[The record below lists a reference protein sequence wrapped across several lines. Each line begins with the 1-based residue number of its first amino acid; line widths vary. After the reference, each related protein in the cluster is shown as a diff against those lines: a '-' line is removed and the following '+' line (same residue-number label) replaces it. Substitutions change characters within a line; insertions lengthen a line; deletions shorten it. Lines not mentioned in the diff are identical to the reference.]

1 MEISTITWVGLG
13 LCVLAASALSLFH
26 ITLSGYSKVGLSGFL
41 EERNHPDRTRILD
54 RYDDIKIAVEFWRMI
69 LIIALAVYAFLIFPA
84 FRTRPLGLFLFSAV
98 VYAVFFDIVPR
109 LLAAA
114 GRDRCLSRFLP
125 SYRLFLSLSAPVLA
139 FVRWLS
145 VREEQKEEEAG
156 PEDREAGE
164 EEIETFLDEAEEEGI
179 IEKGEDAL
187 LRNVV
192 EFGDTIVRE
201 VMTPRVDMVCI
212 RRDATIQK
220 LRHLFIVEKY
230 SRIPVYRDRID
241 GVDGLVMAKD
251 LLAYSEKE
259 FDEASIEPLV
269 RPLLFVPESMKVAD
283 LLKELQKAKQK
294 LAVVVDEHGG
304 VSGLVTM
311 EDVFE
316 VIVGEIQDEYDAEE
330 AQIVQN
336 GPADYTVSGAAKVE
350 EIEDLFDV
358 ELADD
363 DFITVSGLVAQ
374 ALGRLP
380 TKGER
385 LIIGRLIVDV
395 LDVDQKRIKKLRM
408 RKAADEEPE
417 HAG

>member
-1 MEISTITWVGLG
+1 MEISTITWAGLG